1 MAGPL
6 SDVTVLDLSRIM
18 AGPWAGQVLADLGAD
33 VIKVERPGEG
43 DDTRKWGPPFLK
55 DAEGRPTTEAAY
67 YLTVN
72 RGKRSVTVDV
82 ATPEG
87 RDIVR
92 ALATRAD
99 ILLENYKAGTLAR
112 YGLAYDDL
120 KADNPGLIYCSITGF
135 GQDGPRAKQAAYD
148 FMIQAMGGLMSV
160 TGGPDDA
167 PGGGP
172 QKVGVP
178 IVDLMT
184 GMYAATAVLAALH
197 RRTVTGEGDF
207 IDLAM
212 LDVQTALLA
221 NQGMNHLVT
230 GEAPKRSGNKHPN
243 IQPQN
248 VYRCRDGFMALAVG
262 NDGQFRKLC
271 EALEQPALADD
282 PRFGVNVERVRNL
295 PVLDAILAEA
305 FAERDVRPLSDR
317 LDADGVPASPIN
329 AIPDVFADPQVVH
342 RRMVREIPH
351 PTGGVVP
358 QVVSPMRF
366 RKAELAF
373 DRAPPLLGQHTDA
386 VLAELGFADADVAR
400 LRRRGVV

>member
-1 MAGPL
+1 
-6 SDVTVLDLSRIM
+6 
-18 AGPWAGQVLADLGAD
+18 
-33 VIKVERPGEG
+33 
-43 DDTRKWGPPFLK
+43 
-55 DAEGRPTTEAAY
+55 
-67 YLTVN
+67 
-72 RGKRSVTVDV
+72 VTVDV

-92 ALATRAD
+92 ALASCAD
-99 ILLENYKAGTLAR
+99 ILLENYKAGTLSR

-120 KADNPGLIYCSITGF
+120 KAANPRLIYCSITGF

-160 TGGPDDA
+160 TGAPDDA

-197 RRTVTGEGDF
+197 RRSMTGEGDF

-212 LDVQTALLA
+212 LDVQTAFLA
-221 NQGMNHLVT
+221 NQAMNHLVT
-230 GEAPKRSGNKHPN
+230 GDAPKRTGNKHPN

-271 EALEQPALADD
+271 EAIDRPELGDD
-282 PRFGVNVERVRNL
+282 PRFATNVQRVRNL
-295 PVLDAILAEA
+295 PALDEILAAE
-305 FAERDVRPLSDR
+305 FAGRDVRPLSDR
-317 LDADGVPASPIN
+317 LDADGVPCSPIN
-329 AIPDVFADPQVVH
+329 TIPDVLADPQVVH
-342 RRMVREIPH
+342 RRMVREIAH

-366 RKAELAF
+366 RNAELAF
-373 DRAPPLLGQHTDA
+373 DRAPPLLGQDTDV
-386 VLAELGFADADVAR
+386 VLGELGFGADDIDR
-400 LRRRGVV
+400 LRQQGVV